1 MLCYPREGQFA
12 AQTIAS
18 CRHDPVDCA
27 CGANWAERCV
37 TVHRP
42 FHYYVCQR
50 YLLAVI
56 EMQLFVAI
64 VWVGDF
70 IGKSHF
76 LVLVLMMLLL
86 LTMMMRIV
94 MVIFILMIANGFMMT
109 MMIFA
114 VILLLCSSVKDDT
127 CVCDLF
133 LFNSPAAWAAACCLQ
148 GFHLV
153 YAVFL
158 CDPTTYSFTTDGDGI
173 FNMRK
178 L

>member
-1 MLCYPREGQFA
+1 MLPRPLPVAGMTLLTVRVEQIGLKDASQF
-12 AQTIAS
+12 I
-18 CRHDPVDCA
+18 DPFITMSVK
-27 CGANWAERCV
+27 G
-37 TVHRP
+37 T
-42 FHYYVCQR
+42 

-56 EMQLFVAI
+56 EMHLFVAI

-76 LVLVLMMLLL
+76 SVLVLMMLLL

-133 LFNSPAAWAAACCLQ
+133 LFNSPAAWVAAFCL
-148 GFHLV
+148 
-153 YAVFL
+153 
-158 CDPTTYSFTTDGDGI
+158 
-173 FNMRK
+173 
-178 L
+178 